1 MIFSYK
7 NEFDKN
13 SQKYNHTSSAFVT
26 WLLCESSHGESSN
39 KDGKYQELQK
49 GEI

>member
-1 MIFSYK
+1 MTFSYK

-13 SQKYNHTSSAFVT
+13 SQKDNHTVSAFVT
-26 WLLCESSHGESSN
+26 WLLCESSPDDSSK
-39 KDGKYQELQK
+39 KDEKYQELQK